1 MKNYSQQEFLKTV
14 TQKKPPNPTCN
25 VVITNQTFDKI
36 IGNCTHLFLRTFGK
50 NWKLSFSI
58 KQNLFAKYLVT
69 STQMKPTS
77 NFNKA
82 NELYKSLPSFCL
94 KMKHKKK
101 IVFWGFPIIFLRRKK
116 RQKKIF
122 EGRRSF
128 YYVNSVGSF
137 QHFIR
142 SNWLELVIKKSFFLF
157 IFSHNR
163 IDWLIKVHE
172 NVLIFALKPQQ
183 S

>member
-101 IVFWGFPIIFLRRKK
+101 IVFWGFPIIFLRRKN
-116 RQKKIF
+116 RQKKNFWRQKILLLRKQCRQF
-122 EGRRSF
+122 STL
-128 YYVNSVGSF
+128 YS
-137 QHFIR
+137 
-142 SNWLELVIKKSFFLF
+142 LELTWIVSF
-157 IFSHNR
+157 H
-163 IDWLIKVHE
+163 
-172 NVLIFALKPQQ
+172 IFAQ
-183 S
+183 